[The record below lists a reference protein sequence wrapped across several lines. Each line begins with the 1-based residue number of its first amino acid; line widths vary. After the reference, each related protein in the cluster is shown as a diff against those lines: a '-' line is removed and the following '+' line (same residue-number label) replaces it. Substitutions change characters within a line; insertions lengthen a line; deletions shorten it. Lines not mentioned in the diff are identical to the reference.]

1 MFTRLQDADGG
12 GGGSGERTLTVKIE
26 SLLEGVR
33 PEDTLFIFREAQ
45 FYPHWFP
52 LMSEGRFVKDIHPF
66 EGVLH
71 SVVDTP
77 LLLADLVLT
86 GWACDDLQRSGC
98 MLFCVRPAKPSDCP
112 GTPLPPHP
120 RETHGGRKIFP
131 PTRAHAIIDVLFEPI
146 TATSVRFVFQV
157 SLKLQPLPM
166 IEKVVQYVLSKG
178 MANIFANLKVIAQ
191 RMGRG
196 DPTCPHVP
204 HVASAAYA
212 PTADYIRGKVN
223 AFLERLSAS
232 NEEVDRDLRV

>member
-1 MFTRLQDADGG
+1 M
-12 GGGSGERTLTVKIE
+12 KIE

-52 LMSEGRFVKDIHPF
+52 LSEGRFV
-66 EGVLH
+66 GTSTRLRASS

-98 MLFCVRPAKPSDCP
+98 MLFCVRPAKPEDCP
-112 GTPLPPHP
+112 GVPLPPHP
-120 RETHGGRKIFP
+120 RETHSGRKIFP

-146 TATSVRFVFQV
+146 TPTSVRFVFQV

-166 IEKVVQYVLSKG
+166 IDKVVQYILSKG
-178 MANIFANLKVIAQ
+178 MAKIFANLKVIAQ
-191 RMGRG
+191 RGRG
-196 DPTCPHVP
+196 DPTCPTCRTSRRP
-204 HVASAAYA
+204 RTRPPRTTSAA
-212 PTADYIRGKVN
+212 R
-223 AFLERLSAS
+223 
-232 NEEVDRDLRV
+232 